1 MERKDSESGCAI
13 HPSPRRRDRRSG
25 RRLPGRSS
33 RAWLSFPPNAFRY
46 ELSRHFKKMGAYLSE
61 PVTEKISSDECGE
74 SLSYGASSM
83 QGWRVSQEVSIWRA
97 FVSRWDAPT
106 RLGFSG
112 LSLAFVSARGESG
125 GARGRG
131 REVEGRGRETRGCRG
146 EGREG
151 ERVRERRK
159 VRGNGKGRD

>member
-1 MERKDSESGCAI
+1 MERKVSESGCAI

-97 FVSRWDAPT
+97 FVSRCDAQRGSGFQALP
-106 RLGFSG
+106 RLRQRPRGGQGGSG
-112 LSLAFVSARGESG
+112 AGTGSGRARAGNTWLSWGRE
-125 GARGRG
+125 RG
-131 REVEGRGRETRGCRG
+131 RE
-146 EGREG
+146 
-151 ERVRERRK
+151 
-159 VRGNGKGRD
+159 GK